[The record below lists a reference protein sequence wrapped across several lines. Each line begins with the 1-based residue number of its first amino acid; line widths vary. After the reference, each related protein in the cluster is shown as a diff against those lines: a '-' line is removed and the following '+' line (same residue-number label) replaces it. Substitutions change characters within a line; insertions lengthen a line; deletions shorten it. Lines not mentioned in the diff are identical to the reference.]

1 MFDAFVF
8 MLLYYKDPA
17 GTCLLCVQTTIRSF
31 KLVVNRRDLILPEI
45 LAAGPGS
52 GTATGS
58 RRRRNVNVAATRGA
72 AGG

>member
-31 KLVVNRRDLILPEI
+31 KLVVNRPYCLPEI